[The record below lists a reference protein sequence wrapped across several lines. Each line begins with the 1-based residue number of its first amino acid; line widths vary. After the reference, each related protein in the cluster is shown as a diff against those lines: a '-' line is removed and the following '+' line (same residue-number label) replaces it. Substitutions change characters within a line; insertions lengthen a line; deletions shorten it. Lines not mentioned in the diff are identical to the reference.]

1 MGITKSLLISLL
13 PRTSMAVVLA
23 TKWIFFVSVK
33 LWSYTFISDLALN
46 TLIVGK
52 TFIAV
57 FCLAERE
64 LLMKQKVY
72 TSILILTRYKEK
84 TNNFF
89 LVKLYSVWYFLFFFF
104 SERNLHHFVQR
115 FRNNFVHE
123 IPVW

>member
-1 MGITKSLLISLL
+1 
-13 PRTSMAVVLA
+13 MAVVLA

-104 SERNLHHFVQR
+104 RKKLTSFCTTL
-115 FRNNFVHE
+115 
-123 IPVW
+123 

>member
-57 FCLAERE
+57 FCLAERVIDE
-64 LLMKQKVY
+64 TKGLHIHSHLDMPA
-72 TSILILTRYKEK
+72 RYKEK

-89 LVKLYSVWYFLFFFF
+89 LVKLYSVWYFLFFFRKKLTSF
-104 SERNLHHFVQR
+104 CTTL
-115 FRNNFVHE
+115 
-123 IPVW
+123 